1 MKRIVILPLCLLLLC
16 GGCGKKSST
25 AANIQ
30 EQYSRV
36 ATAQMEAEVTFH
48 TPQEDRSFTLQ
59 CTFTPEEST
68 VTVTAPETVKGVTAT
83 VSGEELT
90 IAYDGAVL
98 SAGILLLTTYNR
110 VYRWTL
116 RQKAQDRELSAI
128 RKENT
133 LLTYGVLA
141 CLKGLEEQGCD
152 GPVHEAI
159 DKIERDLNLR
169 AHDQEGNCG

>member
-1 MKRIVILPLCLLLLC
+1 MGTTGQMLI
-16 GGCGKKSST
+16 T
-25 AANIQ
+25 A
-30 EQYSRV
+30 
-36 ATAQMEAEVTFH
+36 
-48 TPQEDRSFTLQ
+48 
-59 CTFTPEEST
+59 
-68 VTVTAPETVKGVTAT
+68 
-83 VSGEELT
+83 
-90 IAYDGAVL
+90 GAVL

-116 RQKAQDRELSAI
+116 RPKAPDRELSAI

>member
-1 MKRIVILPLCLLLLC
+1 MGTTGQMLI
-16 GGCGKKSST
+16 T
-25 AANIQ
+25 A
-30 EQYSRV
+30 
-36 ATAQMEAEVTFH
+36 
-48 TPQEDRSFTLQ
+48 
-59 CTFTPEEST
+59 
-68 VTVTAPETVKGVTAT
+68 
-83 VSGEELT
+83 
-90 IAYDGAVL
+90 GAVL

-159 DKIERDLNLR
+159 DKIERLFCVRSPGMWWALLR
-169 AHDQEGNCG
+169 CWRGCCPC

>member
-1 MKRIVILPLCLLLLC
+1 MGTTGQMLI
-16 GGCGKKSST
+16 T
-25 AANIQ
+25 A
-30 EQYSRV
+30 
-36 ATAQMEAEVTFH
+36 
-48 TPQEDRSFTLQ
+48 
-59 CTFTPEEST
+59 
-68 VTVTAPETVKGVTAT
+68 
-83 VSGEELT
+83 
-90 IAYDGAVL
+90 GAVL

-116 RQKAQDRELSAI
+116 RQKAQDRELSAM

-141 CLKGLEEQGCD
+141 CLKGLVEQGCD

>member
-1 MKRIVILPLCLLLLC
+1 MGTTGQMLI
-16 GGCGKKSST
+16 T
-25 AANIQ
+25 A
-30 EQYSRV
+30 
-36 ATAQMEAEVTFH
+36 
-48 TPQEDRSFTLQ
+48 
-59 CTFTPEEST
+59 
-68 VTVTAPETVKGVTAT
+68 
-83 VSGEELT
+83 
-90 IAYDGAVL
+90 GAVL

-116 RQKAQDRELSAI
+116 RQKAQDRELGAI

-133 LLTYGVLA
+133 LLTYGGLA

>member
-1 MKRIVILPLCLLLLC
+1 MGTTGQMLI
-16 GGCGKKSST
+16 T
-25 AANIQ
+25 A
-30 EQYSRV
+30 
-36 ATAQMEAEVTFH
+36 
-48 TPQEDRSFTLQ
+48 
-59 CTFTPEEST
+59 
-68 VTVTAPETVKGVTAT
+68 
-83 VSGEELT
+83 
-90 IAYDGAVL
+90 GAVL

-116 RQKAQDRELSAI
+116 RQKAQDGELSAF

>member
-1 MKRIVILPLCLLLLC
+1 MGTTGQMLI
-16 GGCGKKSST
+16 T
-25 AANIQ
+25 A
-30 EQYSRV
+30 
-36 ATAQMEAEVTFH
+36 
-48 TPQEDRSFTLQ
+48 
-59 CTFTPEEST
+59 
-68 VTVTAPETVKGVTAT
+68 
-83 VSGEELT
+83 
-90 IAYDGAVL
+90 GAVL
-98 SAGILLLTTYNR
+98 SAGILLLTTSNR
-110 VYRWTL
+110 V
-116 RQKAQDRELSAI
+116 AI

>member
-1 MKRIVILPLCLLLLC
+1 MGTTGQMLI
-16 GGCGKKSST
+16 T
-25 AANIQ
+25 A
-30 EQYSRV
+30 
-36 ATAQMEAEVTFH
+36 
-48 TPQEDRSFTLQ
+48 
-59 CTFTPEEST
+59 
-68 VTVTAPETVKGVTAT
+68 
-83 VSGEELT
+83 
-90 IAYDGAVL
+90 GAVL

-116 RQKAQDRELSAI
+116 RQKAQDWELSAI

>member
-1 MKRIVILPLCLLLLC
+1 MGKTAWKKEKIFWKRVYKRPPR
-16 GGCGKKSST
+16 GGVSPKDEGKRKEGSYGDNWT
-25 AANIQ
+25 NA
-30 EQYSRV
+30 
-36 ATAQMEAEVTFH
+36 H
-48 TPQEDRSFTLQ
+48 H
-59 CTFTPEEST
+59 
-68 VTVTAPETVKGVTAT
+68 
-83 VSGEELT
+83 
-90 IAYDGAVL
+90 
-98 SAGILLLTTYNR
+98 R

>member
-1 MKRIVILPLCLLLLC
+1 MAVNSFIEGAIKPL
-16 GGCGKKSST
+16 
-25 AANIQ
+25 
-30 EQYSRV
+30 
-36 ATAQMEAEVTFH
+36 
-48 TPQEDRSFTLQ
+48 
-59 CTFTPEEST
+59 
-68 VTVTAPETVKGVTAT
+68 
-83 VSGEELT
+83 
-90 IAYDGAVL
+90 L
-98 SAGILLLTTYNR
+98 SVWRRPLALAGILLLTTYNR

>member
-98 SAGILLLTTYNR
+98 SAGSVGRFGPVNALPCLL
-110 VYRWTL
+110 
-116 RQKAQDRELSAI
+116 QAI
-128 RKENT
+128 GSGY
-133 LLTYGVLA
+133 L
-141 CLKGLEEQGCD
+141 LEEGRETLEDADCYRLTLD
-152 GPVHEAI
+152 ATAE
-159 DKIERDLNLR
+159 
-169 AHDQEGNCG
+169 